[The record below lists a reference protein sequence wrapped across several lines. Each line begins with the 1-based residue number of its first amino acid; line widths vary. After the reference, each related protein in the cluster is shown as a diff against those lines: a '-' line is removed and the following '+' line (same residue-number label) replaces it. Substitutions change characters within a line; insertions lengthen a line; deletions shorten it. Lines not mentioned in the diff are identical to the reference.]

1 MSIKEK
7 VLNALN
13 KQINEEMYSSYL
25 YLSMAAWFETQ
36 TLRGFAHWMKV
47 QAREEN
53 LHALKIFEY
62 INESGGAVQL
72 TAIAAPKTKWDTTA
86 QAFDETVA
94 HEKHIT
100 ASINSIYELAMAE
113 KDFATANFL
122 QWFIA
127 EQVEEEANPT
137 EILSKVNMIKGS
149 MSGLL
154 YLDKELKKRE

>member
-7 VLNALN
+7 TLSALN
-13 KQINEEMYSSYL
+13 KQINEEMFSSYL
-25 YLSMAAWFETQ
+25 YLSMAAYFETL
-36 TLRGFAHWMKV
+36 TLKGFAHWMRI

-53 LHALKIFEY
+53 SHALKIFDY
-62 INESGGAVQL
+62 INEAGGAVQL
-72 TAIAAPKTKWDTTA
+72 TALAAPKTKWENTI
-86 QAFDETVA
+86 QVFEETVA

-100 ASINSIYELAMAE
+100 ACINSLYETAMAE
-113 KDFATANFL
+113 KDLATANML

-137 EILSKVNMIKGS
+137 EILNKITMIKGS